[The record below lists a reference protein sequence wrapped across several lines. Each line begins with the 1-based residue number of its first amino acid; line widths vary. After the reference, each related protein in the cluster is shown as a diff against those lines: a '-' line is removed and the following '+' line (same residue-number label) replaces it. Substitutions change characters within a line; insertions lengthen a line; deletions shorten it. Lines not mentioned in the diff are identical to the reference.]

1 MDSLPNLSTV
11 IHKETKQIRE
21 EAARKE
27 ENDTTVSYRERAP
40 PKKAIRRPM
49 LEQKSSSTPRIRVH
63 LWTIVDDA
71 GRHLLVKTI
80 LLYVY
85 STLPTDRVVVFRCVS
100 V

>member
-40 PKKAIRRPM
+40 PKKAIRRPAA
-49 LEQKSSSTPRIRVH
+49 EARHTYIIYTCGPIVIR
-63 LWTIVDDA
+63 D
-71 GRHLLVKTI
+71 LLIPKTYPI
-80 LLYVY
+80 SY
-85 STLPTDRVVVFRCVS
+85 T
-100 V
+100 

>member
-40 PKKAIRRPM
+40 PKKAIRRPK
-49 LEQKSSSTPRIRVH
+49 EQQHATRIRVH

-71 GRHLLVKTI
+71 GRHLLPKTI

-85 STLPTDRVVVFRCVS
+85 NTLPTDRVVVFRCVS